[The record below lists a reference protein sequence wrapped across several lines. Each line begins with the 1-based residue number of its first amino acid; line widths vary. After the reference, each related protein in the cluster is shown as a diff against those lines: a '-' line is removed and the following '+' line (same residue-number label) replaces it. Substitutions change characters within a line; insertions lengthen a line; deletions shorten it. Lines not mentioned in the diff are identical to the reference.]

1 MINLTPAPI
10 EVYSSAGNPAAA
22 AHLANAENAL
32 QQQDLNN
39 LHGGNPTTTI
49 TLPQAPTM
57 GGQIVSPPP
66 SVANSA
72 YTTLINGNNY
82 AQYDHLVGGGT
93 TDSLLLRLQ
102 KLVPNQKKNKS
113 KSNNKSKS
121 KSKNK
126 SKTKSKNKS
135 KTKSKN
141 KSKTK
146 SKNQKKNKSKS
157 KNQKKNKSIM

>member
-1 MINLTPAPI
+1 MVNLTPAPI
-10 EVYSSAGNPAAA
+10 EVYSSGGNPAAA
-22 AHLANAENAL
+22 AHLAIAENAL

-57 GGQIVSPPP
+57 GGQIVSPNSGP

-72 YTTLINGNNY
+72 YTTLINGYEN
-82 AQYDHLVGGGT
+82 AQYDHHVGGGS

-102 KLVPNQKKNKS
+102 KLVPNQKKNKSKS

-141 KSKTK
+141 KSK
-146 SKNQKKNKSKS
+146 SKS